1 MSQESK
7 AIDTG
12 PEALSGQS
20 RARAAIRDHR
30 DRDRASP
37 RAPILSQDRV
47 KDRNRD
53 RMFDERDDQN
63 QMRER
68 NYGE

>member
-1 MSQESK
+1 MSLESK
-7 AIDTG
+7 GIDTG
-12 PEALSGQS
+12 HEVLSGQS
-20 RARAAIRDHR
+20 RALAAIRDHR

-68 NYGE
+68 NYIE